1 MRPPGITATR
11 RFLTRILVI
20 WAVEFVAMI
29 LFGRFYPG
37 MQLGGPAA
45 AIIGVVVISLLNA
58 LLWPFLTYLFIP
70 FAVFTLG
77 FFTVLLN
84 GLIIYVAQA
93 LVPGF
98 TVDSFVSAVV
108 VAIGLSL
115 LTTILSSI
123 ITIDDDS
130 AYYRNVINRR
140 MKRVKHAARTDV
152 PGVLFLEIDG
162 LAEAVLLKA
171 VADGYM
177 PTLARWI
184 GEGSHRLHGWECDLS
199 SQTSASQAGILHGD
213 NHGIVA
219 FRWYDRERGRIMAS
233 SDSSVLKI
241 LEEERSNGNGLLV
254 QNGAS
259 RSNMFSGDAP
269 SVMFTGSTLRDLSRL
284 HAKDFYA
291 FFMSPYNFSRTVI
304 LSIGEIIL
312 EKYQFWKARRDD
324 VRPRLG
330 RDVRGGLYPL
340 VRAVMAV
347 FLRDLTAYTL
357 IGDMYAGVSSAYATF
372 SGYDEVSH
380 HSGVESHD
388 ALRTLSRI
396 DRKFARLEKA
406 SRGAPR
412 PYRFVVLSDH
422 GQCNGETFKQRYG
435 TTLEGLVQTLVADR
449 STVRGGIGT
458 DEDWGHI
465 NAFLTETIHH
475 QRSAMASPVRNAV
488 RRRITQEGRVVLGP
502 EADPLKRTVLSEA
515 GKEIIVLAS
524 GNLGMVYFPQWG
536 ERLTAER
543 IEELYPG
550 LLAGL
555 AGHEGIGFLMVDTE
569 ERGPVVI
576 GSTGTHHLGD
586 GAVEG
591 EDPLTVYGPNAAS
604 HLLRTDGFRSVPDIL
619 VVSLCVPERNE
630 VAAFEELLGSHGGLG
645 GEQARPFILAPAGWT
660 ADGAGLVGAEA
671 VYRTFKGWLGEGREG
686 VA

>member
-284 HAKDFYA
+284 HA
-291 FFMSPYNFSRTVI
+291 
-304 LSIGEIIL
+304 
-312 EKYQFWKARRDD
+312 
-324 VRPRLG
+324 
-330 RDVRGGLYPL
+330 
-340 VRAVMAV
+340 
-347 FLRDLTAYTL
+347 
-357 IGDMYAGVSSAYATF
+357 
-372 SGYDEVSH
+372 
-380 HSGVESHD
+380 
-388 ALRTLSRI
+388 
-396 DRKFARLEKA
+396 
-406 SRGAPR
+406 
-412 PYRFVVLSDH
+412 
-422 GQCNGETFKQRYG
+422 
-435 TTLEGLVQTLVADR
+435 
-449 STVRGGIGT
+449 
-458 DEDWGHI
+458 
-465 NAFLTETIHH
+465 
-475 QRSAMASPVRNAV
+475 
-488 RRRITQEGRVVLGP
+488 
-502 EADPLKRTVLSEA
+502 
-515 GKEIIVLAS
+515 
-524 GNLGMVYFPQWG
+524 
-536 ERLTAER
+536 
-543 IEELYPG
+543 
-550 LLAGL
+550 
-555 AGHEGIGFLMVDTE
+555 
-569 ERGPVVI
+569 
-576 GSTGTHHLGD
+576 
-586 GAVEG
+586 
-591 EDPLTVYGPNAAS
+591 
-604 HLLRTDGFRSVPDIL
+604 
-619 VVSLCVPERNE
+619 
-630 VAAFEELLGSHGGLG
+630 
-645 GEQARPFILAPAGWT
+645 
-660 ADGAGLVGAEA
+660 
-671 VYRTFKGWLGEGREG
+671 
-686 VA
+686 